1 MGFDIAT
8 FLHLNDDREMDSR
21 MSFINFEV
29 YRPLFSLT
37 FPYCKAVY
45 TGKRRVGVLG
55 NHVIR
60 VWDLH
65 TIISARI
72 TL

>member
-1 MGFDIAT
+1 M
-8 FLHLNDDREMDSR
+8 NDDREMDSR
-21 MSFINFEV
+21 MSFIYFEV
-29 YRPLFSLT
+29 YRPLFLHT
-37 FPYCKAVY
+37 FPYCKAMY
-45 TGKRRVGVLG
+45 TGKHRGGVLG

-60 VWDLH
+60 VRDLH